1 MTTPEWIAAEVL
13 RLYHVER
20 WRRNTIA
27 RQLGIHHS
35 AVARI
40 LARNGAKLPPP
51 TRTTKVD
58 KYMPLIRETLERYPT
73 LCATRLLEMCRA
85 RGYAGKITQL
95 RAAVRR
101 LRPRVHA
108 VAYLRLR
115 TLPGEQAQVDW
126 ADFGGVVIGRARRR
140 LMAFVM
146 VLSWSRA
153 VFVRFYYD
161 ARMPNFLAGHVH
173 GFAFFGGVVRVVL
186 YDNLKSAVL
195 ERQGTAI
202 RLNPMLVQL
211 SGHYRYEPRPV
222 APFRGNEKGRVERT
236 IRYLRESF
244 FAGREYVDLDDLNTQ
259 VLDFCRGLAAAR
271 SWPHDRTRTVGSA
284 YDEER
289 PQLLPLPSEPFPCA
303 AKVAARAGKTPY
315 VRFDRN
321 DYSVPHTHVR
331 KELVVV
337 ADETRV
343 RIVDGVQ
350 VIAEHRR
357 SYDAGAIVEDAAHV
371 AALRHHKAAAREHGA
386 LPRLYRAV
394 PRSEEYLRALAE
406 RGEPLAR
413 SVRAL
418 EEMLDEYGLVR
429 LAAAIDDALAR
440 ELVYLPALRK
450 ALLQHPSHRASGE
463 LPERLRAFIVHPHAL
478 STYDKLH
485 IQEDDD
491 DGEDT

>member
-13 RLYHVER
+13 RLYHAEK

-35 AVARI
+35 AVERI
-40 LARNGAKLPPP
+40 LARNGARLPPP
-51 TRTTKVD
+51 ARTTKVER
-58 KYMPLIRETLERYPT
+58 YLPLIRETLERYPT

-85 RGYAGKITQL
+85 RGYGGQITQL

-101 LRPRVHA
+101 LRPRTHA

-126 ADFGGVVIGRARRR
+126 ADFGAIQIGRARRK

-153 VFVRFYYD
+153 VFVRFFHD

-173 GFAFFGGVVRVVL
+173 AFAFFGGVARVVL

-211 SGHYRYEPRPV
+211 AAHYRYEPRPV

-244 FAGREYVDLDDLNTQ
+244 FAGREYVDLDDLNAQ

-271 SWPHDRTRTVGSA
+271 SWPHDHTRTVGSA

-289 PQLLPLPSEPFPCA
+289 PQLLPLPPEAFPCVERA
-303 AKVAARAGKTPY
+303 AARVGKTPY

-337 ADETRV
+337 ADEARV

-357 SYDAGAIVEDAAHV
+357 SYDAGALIEDEAHV
-371 AALRHHKAAAREHGA
+371 AALRRDKAAAREHGA

-394 PRSEEYLRALAE
+394 PRSEEYLRALTD

-413 SVRAL
+413 AVRAL
-418 EEMLDEYGLVR
+418 EEMLDAYGLVR

-440 ELVYLPALRK
+440 GLVYLPALRK
-450 ALLQHPSHRASGE
+450 ALQQHPAHRAPGE
-463 LPERLRAFIVHPHAL
+463 LPERLRAYVVHPHAL
-478 STYDKLH
+478 STYDRLH
-485 IQEDDD
+485 IREEVG